1 MRCIIGGKIGGVG
14 TLYVKKSLN
23 RSSFEKTGDELTKGF
38 DIQSEAVELRKQVVY
53 DIVEI
58 CIWLVILAFVVY
70 YEMRCGILFDIIGQ
84 MFNKFVETASFL

>member
-14 TLYVKKSLN
+14 TLYVKKSLT
-23 RSSFEKTGDELTKGF
+23 EGF

-58 CIWLVILAFVVY
+58 CIWLIILAFVVY
-70 YEMRCGILFDIIGQ
+70 YEMRCGILFDILDQ

>member
-1 MRCIIGGKIGGVG
+1 MRCIIGGKMGGVD
-14 TLYVKKSLN
+14 TLYVKKSLT
-23 RSSFEKTGDELTKGF
+23 EGF

-58 CIWLVILAFVVY
+58 CIWLIILAFVVY